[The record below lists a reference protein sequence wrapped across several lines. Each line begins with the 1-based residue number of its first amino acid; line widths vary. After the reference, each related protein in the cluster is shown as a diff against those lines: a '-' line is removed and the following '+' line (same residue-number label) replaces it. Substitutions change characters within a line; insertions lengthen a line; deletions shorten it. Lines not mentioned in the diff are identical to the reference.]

1 MNIEEKMIDDLIDLL
16 SSKKLSEIKYEKK
29 DFKIKLK
36 KNIFLDE
43 EFEDKEVFYE
53 EPKKDEFKYIKSGNI
68 GRFFY
73 LDKDENYII
82 NVGQSIKIGQTI
94 GFISTVGIKTPIKSD
109 IAGTIEEILLKNGE
123 TTDFGKK
130 LIKVK

>member
-1 MNIEEKMIDDLIDLL
+1 MNIEEKMIDELIDIL

-29 DFKIKLK
+29 DFKINLK

-43 EFEDKEVFYE
+43 EFEDKEIFYE

-73 LDKDENYII
+73 LDKGENYII

-109 IAGTIEEILLKNGE
+109 ITGVVEEILLKNGE